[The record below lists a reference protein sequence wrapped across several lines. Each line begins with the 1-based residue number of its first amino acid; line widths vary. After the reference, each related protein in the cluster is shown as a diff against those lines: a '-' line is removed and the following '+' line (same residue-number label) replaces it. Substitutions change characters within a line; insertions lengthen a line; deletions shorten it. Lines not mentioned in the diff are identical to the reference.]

1 MRFNFLTLCSQRLA
15 SLTALVAAFR
25 MTANFPQ
32 TGLWANLLPSR
43 MRGRL
48 GCFLCA
54 PLQSSD
60 CIIHLGGDADTPL
73 LIGSESSVTPD
84 HSSSS
89 NSSGSMVE
97 LFGSIWLLN
106 TEHQQHAHLWP
117 TYSLTLSLGTQE
129 CHTDPLHPT
138 K

>member
-1 MRFNFLTLCSQRLA
+1 MPAAPCVPP
-15 SLTALVAAFR
+15 TALVAAFR

-32 TGLWANLLPSR
+32 TGLWANFLPSR

-60 CIIHLGGDADTPL
+60 CIIRLGGDADTPL

-89 NSSGSMVE
+89 SSSSGSLVE

-117 TYSLTLSLGTQE
+117 THSLTRNPGVP
-129 CHTDPLHPT
+129 HTDPLHPT
-138 K
+138 KKNIFDL

>member
-1 MRFNFLTLCSQRLA
+1 MLA
-15 SLTALVAAFR
+15 APCVPPTALVAAFR

-32 TGLWANLLPSR
+32 TGLWANFLPSR

-60 CIIHLGGDADTPL
+60 CIMHLGGDADTPL

-89 NSSGSMVE
+89 SSSGSLVE
-97 LFGSIWLLN
+97 LFGSIWLLD
-106 TEHQQHAHLWP
+106 TDGAPATRPLMADSLSHSEPRSATPTPYTQQKK
-117 TYSLTLSLGTQE
+117 YF
-129 CHTDPLHPT
+129 
-138 K
+138 

>member
-1 MRFNFLTLCSQRLA
+1 MLA
-15 SLTALVAAFR
+15 APCVPPTALVAAFR

-32 TGLWANLLPSR
+32 TGLWANFLPSR

-60 CIIHLGGDADTPL
+60 CIIRLGGDADTPL

-89 NSSGSMVE
+89 SSSSGSLVE

-117 TYSLTLSLGTQE
+117 TYSLTRNPGVP
-129 CHTDPLHPT
+129 HRPPT
-138 K
+138 PNKQNIFDL